1 MPRLSGTRLSLAQ
14 LMVLVAAIAIGFAAA
29 GAQARKAKGGHQWMP
44 GLSVVFDLIAGG
56 YLFVPIVCVGLIIM
70 EKMSGKTWRRLTSQP
85 GSVAC
90 FAIVVTTAFWF
101 AHLVV
106 SRLIVAARMMQPP
119 SIDFVSIRN
128 HVWVYLPY
136 SAPYSVAS
144 VWVVLALSGRWRLT
158 RNWVDLCG
166 VLCGLFFLTW
176 EWWFSLLG

>member
-1 MPRLSGTRLSLAQ
+1 MRRPSGTRLSLAQ
-14 LMVLVAAIAIGFAAA
+14 LLVLVAAIAIGFAAA
-29 GAQARKAKGGHQWMP
+29 AAQAAKGGHQWVP

-70 EKMSGKTWRRLTSQP
+70 EKMSGKTWRRLASQP

-90 FAIVVTTAFWF
+90 FAIVVTTAFLF
-101 AHLVV
+101 AHLIVL
-106 SRLIVAARMMQPP
+106 RLIVAARMMRPP
-119 SIDFVSIRN
+119 SIDFVSMRN

-136 SAPYSVAS
+136 AAPYSVAS
-144 VWVVLALSGRWRLT
+144 VWVVLILSGRWRLT

-176 EWWFSLLG
+176 EWLFSLFG